1 MVIENNSLLDTTGQ
15 VTFVSALFINIF
27 NYLTVIN
34 INTTITMLVSLAG
47 LVYIILKIYSQVL
60 DIKEKRKRLKNGK
73 IN

>member
-15 VTFVSALFINIF
+15 VTFVSALFMNIF

>member
-1 MVIENNSLLDTTGQ
+1 MVIEDNSLLDTTGQ
-15 VTFVSALFINIF
+15 VTFISALFMNIF

>member
-1 MVIENNSLLDTTGQ
+1 MVIEDNSLLDTTGQ
-15 VTFVSALFINIF
+15 VTFVSALFMNIF